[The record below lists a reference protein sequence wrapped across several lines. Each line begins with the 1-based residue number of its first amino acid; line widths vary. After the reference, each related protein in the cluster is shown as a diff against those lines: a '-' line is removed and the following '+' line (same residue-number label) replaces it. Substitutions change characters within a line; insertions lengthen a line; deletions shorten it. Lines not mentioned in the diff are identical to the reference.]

1 MRIPMA
7 PSFRTRHAGTVRR
20 GVQRVNRS
28 TCAVVAFTATIA
40 LTSPL
45 AGRGSASL
53 FHRAV
58 QPAQYDE
65 SFEAPDEPDMFM
77 TDPNA
82 GYTKRDWMKFRTDP
96 CGTLLSM
103 DSGRSTLR
111 RASLDDGDDGDDIGD
126 MDDDDDDPSDL
137 GRALIGRWLSQ
148 HPEIAVIGD
157 GVEKSCDDGPYFD
170 EDLPSEIEALN
181 PQPKSNGQR
190 TMPRPT
196 MLIRNTIVRTTGIP
210 AA

>member
-1 MRIPMA
+1 VSRN
-7 PSFRTRHAGTVRR
+7 TRAI
-20 GVQRVNRS
+20 
-28 TCAVVAFTATIA
+28 VAFIATIA
-40 LTSPL
+40 VASPL
-45 AGRGSASL
+45 AGRGFPSL

-58 QPAQYDE
+58 QSAPDGE
-65 SFEAPDEPDMFM
+65 SFDPPDEPDIFM
-77 TDPNA
+77 TEPSA
-82 GYTKRDWMKFRTDP
+82 GSQKRDWMRFRTDP

-126 MDDDDDDPSDL
+126 MDDMDDVDDDPSDL

-157 GVEKSCDDGPYFD
+157 GVEKSCDDGPYLD
-170 EDLPSEIEALN
+170 EDLPSEIEALS

-190 TMPRPT
+190 TMPTPI